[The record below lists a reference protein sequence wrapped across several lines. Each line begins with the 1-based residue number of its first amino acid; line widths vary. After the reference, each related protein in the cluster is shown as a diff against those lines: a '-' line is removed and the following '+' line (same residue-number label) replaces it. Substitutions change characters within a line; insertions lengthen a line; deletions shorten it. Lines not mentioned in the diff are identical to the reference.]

1 MTLAVSIRMGLNQVN
16 PDAYAGWAGQLAG
29 CHNDAQAMRDIVVAN
44 GFAPYLLLDGEA
56 TSDSVIQVLGEEALK
71 LNAGDCCLITFS
83 GNGGQTL
90 DANGDE
96 ADGKDETWVFYDR
109 MLIGD
114 ELYQM
119 WGQFADSVRIIVVSD
134 SCHSRSVIR
143 DIPEWELMSLV
154 DRRQKSPPD
163 LHYKG
168 LAGAVMQM
176 GMTVMA
182 HNGTILVHIRQQ
194 RLPKRGEKFRQLMG
208 LGP

>member
-1 MTLAVSIRMGLNQVN
+1 MTLAVSIRMGLTKSTQTHTRVGRTTGWV
-16 PDAYAGWAGQLAG
+16 PQRRPGHAGHRRRERVRSLPSSRRRGHLRPG
-29 CHNDAQAMRDIVVAN
+29 N
-44 GFAPYLLLDGEA
+44 
-56 TSDSVIQVLGEEALK
+56 QVLGEEALK

-83 GNGGQTL
+83 GNGGKTP

-109 MLIGD
+109 MLIDD

-119 WGQFADSVRIIVVSD
+119 WGQFAGGVRIIVVSD
-134 SCHSRSVIR
+134 SCHSRSAIR
-143 DIPEWELMSLV
+143 DIPERELMSLV
-154 DRRQKSPPD
+154 DRRQKGPPD
-163 LHYKG
+163 LRYKG

-194 RLPKRGEKFRQLMG
+194 RLPKRGKSSAD
-208 LGP
+208 